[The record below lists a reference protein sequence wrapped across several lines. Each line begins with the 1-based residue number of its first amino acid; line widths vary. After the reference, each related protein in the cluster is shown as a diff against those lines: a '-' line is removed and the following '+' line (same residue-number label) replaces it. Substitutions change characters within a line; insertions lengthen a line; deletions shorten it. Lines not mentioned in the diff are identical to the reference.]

1 MLKNIGHEIS
11 TKINVW
17 LSTQLLNKNEWWF
30 MQYKYIENSAHS
42 KWFTHFKS
50 KHIIFI
56 VEEKAGRNITLGQP
70 SPMPVVIW
78 SKIKK

>member
-1 MLKNIGHEIS
+1 
-11 TKINVW
+11 
-17 LSTQLLNKNEWWF
+17 